1 MAAPTSRSA
10 PLFMLGLFFGV
21 LLGYFLKSLSEA
33 ERASVPGP
41 QPAPRTR
48 TREVDPHDA
57 AHANQPAQGDRA
69 AESAAKAHFMKKFVA
84 ALVSL
89 PKNAKPSAAWA
100 SPLVDP
106 SNPVECRDCHDPTRF
121 NIEGMKQMDPGAEAV
136 QPYRQNKRFM
146 IMLMMNWVER
156 LNRLHGDRLKTVV
169 TCTTCHEED
178 PSGGMAERQQRA
190 QDYSYF
196 MTTFLRALEEKPSTN
211 RGPAARWQPLLKE
224 AGTVRCSSCH
234 KDDFGTAMDRNVLG
248 ARDIPRPARLA
259 DDKVFMVDLMEK
271 WVEKLNREARDQLAK
286 VVVCQDCHENDPRR

>member
-1 MAAPTSRSA
+1 MAAQTQRSA
-10 PLFMLGLFFGV
+10 PMLVVGLFFGL

-41 QPAPRTR
+41 QPAPRPR
-48 TREVDPHDA
+48 SRDVDPHDA
-57 AHANQPAQGDRA
+57 PPAQGDRA

-89 PKNAKPSAAWA
+89 PKNAKPNAAWS
-100 SPLVDP
+100 SPLLDP
-106 SNPVECRDCHDPTRF
+106 SNPISCQDCHDPTRF

-136 QPYRQNKRFM
+136 QSYRQNKRFM

-156 LNRLHGDRLKTVV
+156 LNREHGDRLETAV
-169 TCTTCHEED
+169 TCTTCHADD

-196 MTTFLRALEEKPSTN
+196 MTTFLRALEEKPATN

-224 AGTVRCSSCH
+224 PGTVRCSSCH
-234 KDDFGTAMDRNVLG
+234 KDEFGAAMDKNVLG
-248 ARDIPRPARLA
+248 ARDLPRPPRLA

-271 WVEKLNREARDQLAK
+271 WVEKLNREARDQLTK